1 MSVADD
7 FESVLIGP
15 DRFENYAKSG
25 VFVQN
30 RGVLDTRGT
39 PKSLFLTPFL
49 EGPGVCWNTCM
60 GIMRVLRISVFRGC
74 QKRGPKM
81 TPFWGTPRDADIP
94 GVMKTSIFYRFIS
107 VRNGF
112 DRFCN
117 F

>member
-60 GIMRVLRISVFRGC
+60 GIMRVLCISVFRGC
-74 QKRGPKM
+74 QKGGPKKCQKRGQKRGQNRSGPEI
-81 TPFWGTPRDADIP
+81 T
-94 GVMKTSIFYRFIS
+94 
-107 VRNGF
+107 GF
-112 DRFCN
+112 
-117 F
+117 

>member
-60 GIMRVLRISVFRGC
+60 GIMRVLRISVFRGVKKGV
-74 QKRGPKM
+74 QK
-81 TPFWGTPRDADIP
+81 
-94 GVMKTSIFYRFIS
+94 
-107 VRNGF
+107 
-112 DRFCN
+112 
-117 F
+117 